1 MGLRE
6 KGPIMSSGGGFV
18 PKWVNLSEA
27 SLMLGMDRRQ
37 ILKLGREGVLRVCQP
52 SRQYRVSTDSIEHLD
67 ERLVEVRSTTRIHRR
82 RRS

>member
-1 MGLRE
+1 M
-6 KGPIMSSGGGFV
+6 ISGSGIA

-27 SLMLGMDRRQ
+27 SIMLGMDRRQ

-67 ERLVEVRSTTRIHRR
+67 DRLIEVRSTTRIHRR
-82 RRS
+82 HRS

>member
-1 MGLRE
+1 
-6 KGPIMSSGGGFV
+6 
-18 PKWVNLSEA
+18 
-27 SLMLGMDRRQ
+27 MLGMDRRQ

>member
-1 MGLRE
+1 MGNGRE
-6 KGPIMSSGGGFV
+6 FM

-27 SLMLGMDRRQ
+27 SIMLGMDRRQ

-67 ERLVEVRSTTRIHRR
+67 DRLTEVRSTTRIHRR

>member
-1 MGLRE
+1 
-6 KGPIMSSGGGFV
+6 MSSGGGFV

-67 ERLVEVRSTTRIHRR
+67 ERLTEVRSTTRIHRR